1 MSNRKQIL
9 IVGAGAIGG
18 LYAAFLARVAEA
30 AGVTLE
36 FDPMYLVKNIRS
48 GEAPLT
54 KHAGSMAQDIANGRE
69 TEIDALTGY
78 MVRKGKELGVAMPV
92 AERARLGD
100 RLLVEGNLRAG
111 GEEQVLDAG
120 HGHRCDNRVAHM
132 VGRDVCPRGGRG

>member
-1 MSNRKQIL
+1 LSNRKQIL

-92 AERARLGD
+92 TETVYRIAKGVYYASRFRHQEQ
-100 RLLVEGNLRAG
+100 LVQLVQRQPVQTA
-111 GEEQVLDAG
+111 ASK
-120 HGHRCDNRVAHM
+120 
-132 VGRDVCPRGGRG
+132 P